1 MAGVVYRSDC
11 TCALIGFKTAISKT
25 LERINHQNSATV
37 HCSLNLFEGEVH
49 KISRQ
54 FGDVADEMCCRLFRA
69 INDFRSDRNK
79 DLEVILN
86 KIKTDWQFTTGIFGL
101 AEVVTSS

>member
-1 MAGVVYRSDC
+1 
-11 TCALIGFKTAISKT
+11 
-25 LERINHQNSATV
+25 LEGINHHNPLIVRQ
-37 HCSLNLFEGEVH
+37 SLVLFEGEVL

-54 FGDVADEMCCRLFRA
+54 FGDVADEMCCRLCKA

-79 DLEVILN
+79 DLGVILN
-86 KIKTDWQFTTGIFGL
+86 KIKTDWGFTTGIFGL